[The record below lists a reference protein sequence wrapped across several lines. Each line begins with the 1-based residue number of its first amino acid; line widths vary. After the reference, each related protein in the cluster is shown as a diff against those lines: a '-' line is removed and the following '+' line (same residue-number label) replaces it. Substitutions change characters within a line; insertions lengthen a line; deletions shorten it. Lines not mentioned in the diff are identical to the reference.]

1 MMKNLRTYIKP
12 TLTAIEL
19 DTVSIMMLG
28 SIEPNWDEENED
40 NPQWG
45 PNSVANPNNNV
56 FNNTGIGRGKV
67 FDDTIF

>member
-19 DTVSIMMLG
+19 DTVSILMLG
-28 SIEPNWDEENED
+28 SMEPNWDEENED

-45 PNSVANPNNNV
+45 SNSVANPNNNV
-56 FNNTGIGRGKV
+56 FNNTSIGRGRV